1 MMRNPGVLSRVC
13 SVVRRLAVLSFHTSP
28 LAQPGT
34 GDGGGMNVYV
44 RELSSALAGA
54 GVECDVFTRSWQPG
68 LPPVVEVE
76 PGFRVHHVTAGPE
89 ASVAKEDLAQHLDQ
103 FTAGVLD
110 RIDESGPPDVI
121 HANYW
126 LSGVSGHLLKH
137 RLELPLVS
145 TFHTL
150 ARVKA
155 EEAAEEH
162 DRRAREEAVV
172 IGCSDAILASSADE
186 AAQLERL
193 YGAAPQRIE
202 VVPPGVDHHL
212 FSPGDRGAARSV
224 LGLGEGPV
232 LLFAGRIQPLKGAEV
247 AVRTL
252 AALSQERPS
261 DRAGPAVLPTLLLV
275 GGPSGADGHAE
286 LARLHDL
293 AARLGLQ
300 ERVRFVPP
308 QPHGRLALYYRAAD
322 VCLVPSRSESFGL
335 VALEAAACGTPVV
348 AAAVGGLRTLV
359 SHGVSGFLVEGRDP
373 RVYAAHV
380 ANLLED
386 PLLAAEMSVEASV
399 RARRYRWS
407 ITAGRLRRLYA
418 DLTVRGLIECR

>member
-1 MMRNPGVLSRVC
+1 L

-28 LAQPGT
+28 LTQPGT

-54 GVECDVFTRSWQPG
+54 GVDCDVYTRSWRRG
-68 LPPVVEVE
+68 LVPVVEVE
-76 PGFRVHHVTAGPE
+76 PGFRVHHVPAGPE
-89 ASVAKEDLAQHLDQ
+89 ASVAKEDLPQHLDQ

-110 RIDESGPPDVI
+110 RIETAGRPDVI

-126 LSGVSGHLLKH
+126 LSGVSGHALKH

-162 DRRAREEAVV
+162 DRRARSEADV
-172 IGCSDAILASSADE
+172 IGCSDAILANSAGE

-193 YGAAPQRIE
+193 YGAVPDRIE

-212 FSPGDRGAARSV
+212 FSPGDQRAARAQ
-224 LGLGEGPV
+224 LGLGAGPV
-232 LLFAGRIQPLKGAEV
+232 LLFAGRIQPLKGADI
-247 AVRTL
+247 AVRAL
-252 AALSQERPS
+252 AALRSERPS
-261 DRAGPAVLPTLLLV
+261 DRAGPRSRPATLLLV
-275 GGPSGADGHAE
+275 GGPSGVDGNAE
-286 LARLHDL
+286 LARLHHLVAD
-293 AARLGLQ
+293 LGLQ
-300 ERVRFVPP
+300 ERVQFIAP

-348 AAAVGGLRTLV
+348 AAAVGGLSTLV
-359 SHGVSGFLVEGRDP
+359 AHGVSGFLVEGRDP
-373 RVYAAHV
+373 EVYASYV
-380 ANLLED
+380 ARLLED
-386 PLLAAEMSVEASV
+386 RALA
-399 RARRYRWS
+399 RALSAQAAALACSYRWS
-407 ITAGRLRRLYA
+407 ITAARLRRLYA
-418 DLTVRGLIECR
+418 DLTARQLVECR